1 MPIKTLERLLS
12 KFMKTII
19 FIGSNK
25 SGSSREAIKA
35 AERLGFFTILLTD
48 RKKFLENR
56 LDFPEVH
63 QMVLTELSN
72 HNLLKEDIRAIQA
85 QGKKI
90 EAILSFIDP
99 YVHVAAK
106 LSKEFDLTA
115 VTPEP
120 FEKMEDKLSTRELLK
135 DLPVS
140 PYFAKFEKDDS
151 LEDFIDNQKGLFP
164 LIVKTPVSTGSKD
177 VLFAKDDKQLEQS
190 INALLKKG
198 NRELLI
204 EEYLEGPQYL
214 IEACVYKGK
223 VHIIAVLEQEITFFD
238 RFIVTGYC
246 LLGDMDISFYN
257 KIYET
262 VCVVLE
268 RFNLNNGSCH
278 LEMRLIS
285 NEWKLIE
292 INPRISG
299 GAMNRIIETAY
310 GINLV
315 EETIKIFLGQ
325 EPNLEKKYKRFVFAQ
340 YLTSESTGTLIK
352 VTGKNRCSRKDGVEE
367 VFIKPKKGKVLHPPL
382 SMGDRYGYVLASS
395 ENKEEAIRIAKEAAK
410 EIRFY
415 IEPI

>member
-1 MPIKTLERLLS
+1 
-12 KFMKTII
+12 MKTII

-48 RKKFLENR
+48 RELFLKNR
-56 LDFPEVH
+56 LDFPDVH
-63 QMVLTELSN
+63 QLVYTELTN
-72 HNLLKEDIRAIQA
+72 YNLLKENIKAIQA

-106 LSKEFDLTA
+106 LSKELDLIA
-115 VTPEP
+115 VPPEP
-120 FEKMEDKLSTRELLK
+120 LAKMEDKILTRELLR
-135 DLPVS
+135 DLPIS
-140 PYFAKFEKDDS
+140 PYFARFKEDDS
-151 LEDFIDNQKGLFP
+151 LEGFIDKQQGLFP
-164 LIVKTPVSTGSKD
+164 LIAKTPISSGSKD
-177 VLFAKDDKQLEQS
+177 VLFVKDEKQLAHS
-190 INALLKKG
+190 INHLLKKG
-198 NRELLI
+198 SDEVLL

-214 IEACVYKGK
+214 IEACVYNGE
-223 VHIIAVLEQEITFFD
+223 VHVIAVLEQEITFFE

-246 LLGDMDISFYN
+246 LLGEMDITFYN
-257 KIYET
+257 KIYKT
-262 VCVVLE
+262 VCLILE
-268 RFNLNNGSCH
+268 QFEMNNGSCH
-278 LEMRLIS
+278 LEMRLIN

-299 GAMNRIIETAY
+299 GAMNKIIEIAY

-325 EPNLEKKYKRFVFAQ
+325 EPNFEKKYKRFVCAQ
-340 YLTSESTGTLIK
+340 YLTSHSTGRLIK
-352 VTGKNRCSRKDGVEE
+352 VTGRNRCSRLPGVDE
-367 VFIKPKKGKVLHPPL
+367 VFIKPKKGRILHPPL

-395 ENKEEAIRIAKEAAK
+395 ENKEEAMSIVKEAVK